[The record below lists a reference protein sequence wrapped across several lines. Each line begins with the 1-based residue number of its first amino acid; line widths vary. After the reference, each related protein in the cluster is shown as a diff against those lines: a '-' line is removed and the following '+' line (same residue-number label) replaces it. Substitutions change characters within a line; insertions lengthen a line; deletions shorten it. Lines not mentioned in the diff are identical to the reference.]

1 MKLSR
6 TQIELALEAV
16 RAQSRAAVASRP
28 QLYLVAGHQTET
40 TLSGATA
47 RMRSLCQLIKDL
59 PDTRPERLAEV
70 VSALDRGVYSPSAD
84 EVAEQMLGRLIADRL
99 R

>member
-1 MKLSR
+1 
-6 TQIELALEAV
+6 
-16 RAQSRAAVASRP
+16 
-28 QLYLVAGHQTET
+28 
-40 TLSGATA
+40 
-47 RMRSLCQLIKDL
+47 MRNLCQLIKEM
-59 PDTRPERLAEV
+59 PDTRPERLTEV

>member
-1 MKLSR
+1 
-6 TQIELALEAV
+6 
-16 RAQSRAAVASRP
+16 
-28 QLYLVAGHQTET
+28 
-40 TLSGATA
+40 
-47 RMRSLCQLIKDL
+47 MRSLCQLIKDL

>member
-16 RAQSRAAVASRP
+16 RAQSSAAGTRRP
-28 QLYLVAGHQTET
+28 QLYLVTGQQTET
-40 TLSGATA
+40 TLSRATA
-47 RMRSLCQLIKDL
+47 RMRNLCQLIKEM
-59 PDTRPERLAEV
+59 PDTRPERLTEV